1 MKKFLGILFALVL
14 VVGIGLGVYFFMPKS
29 STVESTAVMTLET
42 NPGIQLVLNKDNK
55 VISATPINEDGEKV
69 LLSVDFVGL
78 TAEEAAE
85 KFAEQASKFV
95 TYKEV
100 VENRHQKFLAAMTG
114 DINVNITIAC
124 EDDTDETY
132 LELKESVKNSVNN
145 YFKEARLK
153 CGAIVNVTEDIA
165 GEIEKLGYDVSSYA
179 TKTYK
184 EIMQDV
190 EAISHDLKDMAY
202 SLRDDLFSKISTLRT
217 QLNIVHFEDVIN
229 MQKGIIA
236 DLQEDI
242 EEYKE
247 SIKNLP
253 NGALKDSIQAS
264 LNTAQASL
272 KNYKK
277 VLKENEDSYKVALS
291 NFEQSLN
298 AFIDNL
304 KQQSEELMNQ
314 IQTNLASVLDTGNSL
329 LEEYI
334 QDYGNNSN
342 LLYAIET
349 YQNSLNA

>member
-1 MKKFLGILFALVL
+1 MKKFLGIVIALIL
-14 VVGIGLGVYFFMPKS
+14 VAGIGFGAYYFFFRNDA
-29 STVESTAVMTLET
+29 VASTAVMTLET
-42 NPGIQLVLNKDNK
+42 NPKIQLVLNKDNE

-100 VENRHQKFLAAMTG
+100 VENGHQKFLAAMTG

-124 EDDTDETY
+124 EDDSDEKY
-132 LELKESVKNSVNN
+132 LELKESVRNSVNN
-145 YFKEARLK
+145 YFKEVKLK

-165 GEIEKLGYDVSSYA
+165 GEIEKLGYDVSNYA

-184 EIMQDV
+184 EIMRDV
-190 EAISHDLKDMAY
+190 EAISNDLKDMAY

-217 QLNIVHFEDVIN
+217 QLNLGDFEEVIN

-236 DLQEDI
+236 DLQEEI
-242 EEYKE
+242 EGYKE

-264 LNTAQASL
+264 LNSAQASL
-272 KNYKK
+272 ENYKK
-277 VLKENEDSYKVALS
+277 VLKENENSYKDALS
-291 NFEQSLN
+291 TFEQSLN
-298 AFIDNL
+298 AFIDDL

-314 IQTNLASVLDTGNSL
+314 IQTNLASVLETGNSL

-334 QDYGNNSN
+334 QDYGDNSN
-342 LLYAIET
+342 LQYAIET